1 MRKSG
6 TEPLIRV
13 MLEGK
18 SQDKINNLAD
28 KVIDLIKSPLG
39 EEIV

>member
-28 KVIDLIKSPLG
+28 KVIDLIKSRLG